1 MARETGMSQSLMSGA
16 LLHFQSGVPIKDL
29 DMRRE
34 HKDRLARVAHVY
46 WVWIKDPMLDAYQ
59 MLRQLVKQTG
69 SYSDA
74 AAVTV
79 AAQKDKML
87 FDFVIDHI
95 QSGSRRQDEL
105 KVRHAA
111 EKMIRIGLETDN
123 VIALDKGSKRLYE
136 VAGLDKPEQ
145 EQQDISK
152 VAFLPSVV
160 VTNIEQI
167 DPDKT
172 YIDDEETRRI
182 AAKYGA
188 HIPEQRTMIEEQ
200 VATMEARAG
209 AAELMAPEPPTPRN
223 TFGTIMPA
231 GDNEPNDES
240 DDE

>member
-16 LLHFQSGVPIKDL
+16 LLHFQSAVPIKDL

-123 VIALDKGSKRLYE
+123 VMALDKGSKRLYE

-145 EQQDISK
+145 EQADMNK
-152 VAFLPSVV
+152 VAFLPTVV
-160 VTNIEQI
+160 VTDIREVDDTKEN
-167 DPDKT
+167 
-172 YIDDEETRRI
+172 IDDEETKRI
-182 AAKYGA
+182 IAKYGA
-188 HIPEQRTMIEEQ
+188 FVDDKHKAIDQK
-200 VATMEARAG
+200 VAQMEARSR
-209 AAELMAPEPPTPRN
+209 AAELMEPEPPAEENVIPSITK
-223 TFGTIMPA
+223 TT
-231 GDNEPNDES
+231 EEQ
-240 DDE
+240 

>member
-1 MARETGMSQSLMSGA
+1 MSQSLMSGA

-123 VIALDKGSKRLYE
+123 VMALDKGSKRLYE

-145 EQQDISK
+145 EQQDMSK
-152 VAFLPSVV
+152 VMFLPPV
-160 VTNIEQI
+160 VTTNVTDV
-167 DPDKT
+167 DPTK
-172 YIDDEETRRI
+172 EEITDQQALDI
-182 AAKYGA
+182 INKYGA
-188 HIPEQRTMIEEQ
+188 YQDGKRLAIEER
-200 VATMEARAG
+200 VNTMMAEREADKMER
-209 AAELMAPEPPTPRN
+209 EQTIEEP
-223 TFGTIMPA
+223 
-231 GDNEPNDES
+231 
-240 DDE
+240 

>member
-87 FDFVIDHI
+87 FDFVTDHI

-105 KVRHAA
+105 KVRYAA
-111 EKMIRIGLETDN
+111 ERMITIGLETDN
-123 VIALDKGSKRLYE
+123 VMALDKGSKRLYE

-145 EQQDISK
+145 EQQDMSK

-160 VTNIEQI
+160 VTDIREVDDTKQNYDYE
-167 DPDKT
+167 
-172 YIDDEETRRI
+172 DEETKRI
-182 AAKYGA
+182 MAKYGA
-188 HIPEQRTMIEEQ
+188 YIDEKRTMIEEK

-209 AAELMAPEPPTPRN
+209 IGKGKDE
-223 TFGTIMPA
+223 
-231 GDNEPNDES
+231 NEH

>member
-1 MARETGMSQSLMSGA
+1 MSQSLMSGA

-87 FDFVIDHI
+87 FDFVIEHI

-123 VIALDKGSKRLYE
+123 VMALDKGSKRLYE
-136 VAGLDKPEQ
+136 VAGLDKPED

-209 AAELMAPEPPTPRN
+209 AAELMTPEPPTPRN
-223 TFGTIMPA
+223 TFGTIYPA
-231 GDNEPNDES
+231 EDSEPNDES

>member
-123 VIALDKGSKRLYE
+123 VMALDKGSKRLYE

-160 VTNIEQI
+160 VTDIREVDDTKQNYDYE
-167 DPDKT
+167 
-172 YIDDEETRRI
+172 DEETKRI
-182 AAKYGA
+182 MAKYGA
-188 HIPEQRTMIEEQ
+188 YIDEKRTMIEEK

-209 AAELMAPEPPTPRN
+209 IGKNKDE
-223 TFGTIMPA
+223 
-231 GDNEPNDES
+231 NEH

>member
-1 MARETGMSQSLMSGA
+1 MAREIGMSQSLMSGA

-123 VIALDKGSKRLYE
+123 VMALDKGSKRLYE

-145 EQQDISK
+145 EQADMNK
-152 VAFLPSVV
+152 VAFLPTVV
-160 VTNIEQI
+160 VTDIREVDDTKEN
-167 DPDKT
+167 
-172 YIDDEETRRI
+172 IDDEETKRI
-182 AAKYGA
+182 IAKYGA
-188 HIPEQRTMIEEQ
+188 FVDDKHKAIDQK
-200 VATMEARAG
+200 VAQMEARSR
-209 AAELMAPEPPTPRN
+209 AAELMEPEPSAEKNVIPSIT
-223 TFGTIMPA
+223 T
-231 GDNEPNDES
+231 EE
-240 DDE
+240 E

>member
-95 QSGSRRQDEL
+95 QSSSRRQDEL
-105 KVRHAA
+105 KVRYAA
-111 EKMIRIGLETDN
+111 ERMITIGLETDN
-123 VIALDKGSKRLYE
+123 VMALDKGSKRLYE

-145 EQQDISK
+145 EQQDMSK
-152 VAFLPSVV
+152 VMFLPPV
-160 VTNIEQI
+160 VTTNVTDV
-167 DPDKT
+167 DPTK
-172 YIDDEETRRI
+172 EEITDQQALAI
-182 AAKYGA
+182 IKKYGA
-188 HIPEQRTMIEEQ
+188 YQDGKRLAIEER
-200 VATMEARAG
+200 VNTMMAEREADKMER
-209 AAELMAPEPPTPRN
+209 EQTTEKP
-223 TFGTIMPA
+223 
-231 GDNEPNDES
+231 
-240 DDE
+240 

>member
-1 MARETGMSQSLMSGA
+1 MAIETGMSQSLMSGA

-69 SYSDA
+69 KYA
-74 AAVTV
+74 GVTEITH

-123 VIALDKGSKRLYE
+123 VTALDKGSKRLYE

-160 VTNIEQI
+160 VTDIREVDDTKQNYDYE
-167 DPDKT
+167 
-172 YIDDEETRRI
+172 DEETKRI
-182 AAKYGA
+182 MAKYGA
-188 HIPEQRTMIEEQ
+188 YIDEKRTMIEEK

-209 AAELMAPEPPTPRN
+209 IGKDKDENEH
-223 TFGTIMPA
+223 
-231 GDNEPNDES
+231 GDE
-240 DDE
+240 

>member
-1 MARETGMSQSLMSGA
+1 MARETGISQSLMSGA

-105 KVRHAA
+105 KVRPDVMDMDGTPIKSITYDARGNL
-111 EKMIRIGLETDN
+111 KLEFY
-123 VIALDKGSKRLYE
+123 DKIQAMDKLRELYDLRPQNDD
-136 VAGLDKPEQ
+136 A
-145 EQQDISK
+145 I
-152 VAFLPSVV
+152 VV
-160 VTNIEQI
+160 KLQ
-167 DPDKT
+167 
-172 YIDDEETRRI
+172 
-182 AAKYGA
+182 
-188 HIPEQRTMIEEQ
+188 
-200 VATMEARAG
+200 
-209 AAELMAPEPPTPRN
+209 
-223 TFGTIMPA
+223 
-231 GDNEPNDES
+231 GDLERYSE
-240 DDE
+240 

>member
-74 AAVTV
+74 AAITV

-123 VIALDKGSKRLYE
+123 VMALDKGSKRLYE

-145 EQQDISK
+145 EQADMNK
-152 VAFLPSVV
+152 VAFLPTVV
-160 VTNIEQI
+160 VTDIREVDDTKEN
-167 DPDKT
+167 
-172 YIDDEETRRI
+172 IDDEETKRI
-182 AAKYGA
+182 IAKYGA
-188 HIPEQRTMIEEQ
+188 FVDDKHKAIDQK
-200 VATMEARAG
+200 VAQMEARSR
-209 AAELMAPEPPTPRN
+209 AAELMEPEPSAEKNVIPSIT
-223 TFGTIMPA
+223 T
-231 GDNEPNDES
+231 EE
-240 DDE
+240 E

>member
-87 FDFVIDHI
+87 FDFVIEHI

-123 VIALDKGSKRLYE
+123 VTALDKGGKMLSG
-136 VAGLDKPEQ
+136 VAGLDKPES
-145 EQQDISK
+145 EQADMNK
-152 VAFLPSVV
+152 VAFLPTVV
-160 VTNIEQI
+160 VTDIREVDDTKEN
-167 DPDKT
+167 
-172 YIDDEETRRI
+172 IDDEETKRI
-182 AAKYGA
+182 IAKYGA
-188 HIPEQRTMIEEQ
+188 FVDDKHKAIDQK
-200 VATMEARAG
+200 VAQMEARSR
-209 AAELMAPEPPTPRN
+209 AAELMESEPPAEKNVIPSIT
-223 TFGTIMPA
+223 A
-231 GDNEPNDES
+231 EE
-240 DDE
+240 E

>member
-1 MARETGMSQSLMSGA
+1 MARETGISQSLMSGA
-16 LLHFQSGVPIKDL
+16 LLHFQSGVPINDL

-69 SYSDA
+69 NYSDA

-105 KVRHAA
+105 KVRYAA
-111 EKMIRIGLETDN
+111 ERMITIGLETDN
-123 VIALDKGSKRLYE
+123 VMALDKGSKRLYE
-136 VAGLDKPEQ
+136 VAGLDKPE
-145 EQQDISK
+145 
-152 VAFLPSVV
+152 
-160 VTNIEQI
+160 NEQI
-167 DPDKT
+167 DVSKVMFIPPVVTTNVTDVDPTKENV
-172 YIDDEETRRI
+172 DDEQARLI
-182 AAKYGA
+182 MQKYGA
-188 HIPEQRTMIEEQ
+188 AIDDKRTMVDDK
-200 VATMEARAG
+200 VALMMAKREAG
-209 AAELMAPEPPTPRN
+209 
-223 TFGTIMPA
+223 G
-231 GDNEPNDES
+231 NENQEAS

>member
-59 MLRQLVKQTG
+59 LLRQLVKQTG

-105 KVRHAA
+105 KVRYAA
-111 EKMIRIGLETDN
+111 ERMITIGLETDN
-123 VIALDKGSKRLYE
+123 VMALDKGSKRLYE
-136 VAGLDKPEQ
+136 VAGLDKPES
-145 EQQDISK
+145 EQADMAKVLFTPPVITTSAHEVDDTKEDYTDQQSLDIMRK
-152 VAFLPSVV
+152 YNAHIDEKRQM
-160 VTNIEQI
+160 IEQ
-167 DPDKT
+167 K
-172 YIDDEETRRI
+172 
-182 AAKYGA
+182 
-188 HIPEQRTMIEEQ
+188 
-200 VATMEARAG
+200 VATMEAERSDVQM
-209 AAELMAPEPPTPRN
+209 AAEVQRTE
-223 TFGTIMPA
+223 
-231 GDNEPNDES
+231 
-240 DDE
+240 

>member
-87 FDFVIDHI
+87 FDFVIDHL
-95 QSGSRRQDEL
+95 QTNSRRQDEI
-105 KVRHAA
+105 KVRYVADRL
-111 EKMIRIGLETDN
+111 IRIGTETDN
-123 VIALDKGSKRLYE
+123 VAALDKGGKMLSG

-145 EQQDISK
+145 EQADMNK
-152 VAFLPSVV
+152 VAFLPTVV
-160 VTNIEQI
+160 VTDIREVDDTKEN
-167 DPDKT
+167 
-172 YIDDEETRRI
+172 IDDEETKRI
-182 AAKYGA
+182 IAKYGA
-188 HIPEQRTMIEEQ
+188 FVDDKHKAIDQK
-200 VATMEARAG
+200 VAQMEARSG
-209 AAELMAPEPPTPRN
+209 AMKLMEPEPP
-223 TFGTIMPA
+223 IA
-231 GDNEPNDES
+231 GNIIPSIIKVEEDE
-240 DDE
+240 

>member
-123 VIALDKGSKRLYE
+123 VMALDKGSKRLYE

-145 EQQDISK
+145 EQADMNK
-152 VAFLPSVV
+152 VAFLPTVV
-160 VTNIEQI
+160 VTDIREVDDTKEN
-167 DPDKT
+167 
-172 YIDDEETRRI
+172 IDDEETKRI
-182 AAKYGA
+182 IAKYGA
-188 HIPEQRTMIEEQ
+188 FVDDKHKAIDQK
-200 VATMEARAG
+200 VAQMEARSG
-209 AAELMAPEPPTPRN
+209 AMKLMEPEPP
-223 TFGTIMPA
+223 IA
-231 GDNEPNDES
+231 GNIIPSIIKVEEDE
-240 DDE
+240 

>member
-123 VIALDKGSKRLYE
+123 VMALDKGSKRLYE
-136 VAGLDKPEQ
+136 VAGLDKPED
-145 EQQDISK
+145 ERVDMNKMS
-152 VAFLPSVV
+152 FLPPV
-160 VTNIEQI
+160 VTTSVKDVDETKE
-167 DPDKT
+167 DV
-172 YIDDEETRRI
+172 DDREMKRI
-182 AAKYGA
+182 IAKYGGFVDEKEGNINRMVETMTA
-188 HIPEQRTMIEEQ
+188 KSKGEDAADEAAALQQPMEQE
-200 VATMEARAG
+200 
-209 AAELMAPEPPTPRN
+209 
-223 TFGTIMPA
+223 
-231 GDNEPNDES
+231 
-240 DDE
+240 

>member
-123 VIALDKGSKRLYE
+123 VMALDKGSKRLYE

-145 EQQDISK
+145 EQADMNK
-152 VAFLPSVV
+152 VAFLPTVV
-160 VTNIEQI
+160 VTDIREVDDTKEN
-167 DPDKT
+167 
-172 YIDDEETRRI
+172 IDDEETKRI
-182 AAKYGA
+182 IAKYGA
-188 HIPEQRTMIEEQ
+188 FVDDKHKAIDQK
-200 VATMEARAG
+200 VAQMEARSR
-209 AAELMAPEPPTPRN
+209 AAELMEPEPSAEKNVIPSIT
-223 TFGTIMPA
+223 T
-231 GDNEPNDES
+231 EE
-240 DDE
+240 E